1 MIKFILK
8 TGVFLAGILAIFHF
22 VNVKEDNQYIL
33 LNAREEE

>member
-8 TGVFLAGILAIFHF
+8 TGAFLAGILAIFHF
-22 VNVKEDNQYIL
+22 ANIKEEDQYIL